1 MSRTSTDSRG
11 TRDEEMLNTDS
22 ARSNGN
28 ALSEASIQLPPSPA
42 PSTSSGITNDISPS
56 RHLPPPNSEQ
66 HIALFPSFIVT
77 SNPTSPLVHVHRS
90 SVNATTAPLGIIPPP
105 PGWSSP
111 SRPDNVTSISAD
123 QSISFADDDGA
134 SGVAILPARLGVFYQ
149 SGGFVIVRITI
160 ESGRLAWKREAIH
173 PPHFRPRAR
182 RRMATFA
189 TDDEDPIILTAIH
202 HPLVMTCTSLFHL
215 SFYSL
220 TIPSSTGPTSTSI
233 PILIGTMHS
242 DVSFHPA
249 ALSLFPVSNTNDRYR
264 AALTYCTPL
273 YPYSWTLAV
282 QEFTI
287 TMKPNTGMTDISRG
301 ECWHVGRGDEDE
313 PEFAWP
319 KKIRPI
325 VGVKG
330 RPVGVG
336 TDGRWAVLAGEDN
349 QIQVYSLPHHHSDVA
364 LGSSTDRRSYPIS
377 HSHTLL
383 AHSAAITSI
392 SLASG
397 RVVSGGRDGRVLVW
411 ELDEDRDTDRD
422 DPLRGRTVAYV
433 EVRPGGRRP
442 KWRGAAGPGEEQ
454 DEQGETN
461 TDTETDTKG
470 LPHPQSIST
479 AARSLFLPRLPE
491 GFERREDKQREVIR
505 QLTFDEEKIVGL
517 VREGGG
523 EIMKVWGF
531 NG

>member
-1 MSRTSTDSRG
+1 MV
-11 TRDEEMLNTDS
+11 
-22 ARSNGN
+22 RSNGN
-28 ALSEASIQLPPSPA
+28 ALSETSVQLPPSPA
-42 PSTSSGITNDISPS
+42 PSTSSGITSTLPIG
-56 RHLPPPNSEQ
+56 RHVPPPNSEQ

-90 SVNATTAPLGIIPPP
+90 SINATTAPLGIVPPP

-123 QSISFADDDGA
+123 QSISFSDDREEGS
-134 SGVAILPARLGVFYQ
+134 SGGNILPARLGVFYQ
-149 SGGFVIVRITI
+149 SGGFAILRITI
-160 ESGRLAWKREAIH
+160 DSGRLVWIREAIH
-173 PPHFRPRAR
+173 PPISRPCAR
-182 RRMATFA
+182 RRAATFA
-189 TDDEDPIILTAIH
+189 SNDEDPIILTAIH
-202 HPLVMTCTSLFHL
+202 YPLVITCTSSFHL

-220 TIPSSTGPTSTSI
+220 TVPGSGGPKSTSI
-233 PILIGTMHS
+233 PVLIGTMHS

-249 ALSLFPVSNTNDRYR
+249 ALSLFPVDSGNQHHR

-282 QEFTI
+282 QEFNI
-287 TMKPNTGMTDISRG
+287 TSKASTGLTDITRG

-313 PEFAWP
+313 PQYTWP

-349 QIQVYSLPHHHSDVA
+349 QIQVYSLPHHSDHGDGPGFEV
-364 LGSSTDRRSYPIS
+364 GQRSYPIS

-411 ELDEDRDTDRD
+411 ELDEDTDKD
-422 DPLRGRTVAYV
+422 DPLKGRTVAYV

-442 KWRGAAGPGEEQ
+442 KWRGAAGPHHLAEDDD
-454 DEQGETN
+454 DEPDVE
-461 TDTETDTKG
+461 G

-491 GFERREDKQREVIR
+491 GFERREDKRREIIR
-505 QLTFDEEKIVGL
+505 QLAFDEERIVGL

>member
-1 MSRTSTDSRG
+1 MSG
-11 TRDEEMLNTDS
+11 PGFGPS
-22 ARSNGN
+22 AER
-28 ALSEASIQLPPSPA
+28 
-42 PSTSSGITNDISPS
+42 
-56 RHLPPPNSEQ
+56 LPPPYSEQ

-123 QSISFADDDGA
+123 QSVSLPDDTGDSAGSA
-134 SGVAILPARLGVFYQ
+134 LPARLGIFYQ
-149 SGGFVIVRITI
+149 SGGFAILRISLTG
-160 ESGRLAWKREAIH
+160 GRLSWIREAVC
-173 PPHFRPRAR
+173 PPHHRPKSVRRRTTHSNVPDDDPIVLTAFHHPVVITCTLTFHLTFYALTTFPTRETASTASRPR
-182 RRMATFA
+182 
-189 TDDEDPIILTAIH
+189 
-202 HPLVMTCTSLFHL
+202 VV
-215 SFYSL
+215 
-220 TIPSSTGPTSTSI
+220 
-233 PILIGTMHS
+233 GTVHS
-242 DVSFHPA
+242 DVCFHPA
-249 ALSLFPVSNTNDRYR
+249 ALSLSPADESSHHHR

-273 YPYSWTLAV
+273 YPYSWTVAV
-282 QEFTI
+282 QEFNI
-287 TMKPNTGMTDISRG
+287 IVDSSRNDTGVVRG

-313 PEFAWP
+313 PEYVWP
-319 KKIRPI
+319 KKIRPV

-349 QIQVYSLPHHHSDVA
+349 QIQVYSLPSHSA
-364 LGSSTDRRSYPIS
+364 STPDSRSFPIS

-411 ELDEDRDTDRD
+411 ELDEDADND

-433 EVRPGGRRP
+433 EVRPGGRRS
-442 KWRGAAGPGEEQ
+442 KWRGAAGPHM
-454 DEQGETN
+454 DEDHHDDDAPVVSAE
-461 TDTETDTKG
+461 
-470 LPHPQSIST
+470 LPHPQSISG
-479 AARSLFLPRLPE
+479 AARSLFLPRLPQ
-491 GFERREDKQREVIR
+491 GFERPEAKERDVIR
-505 QLTFDEEKIVGL
+505 QLAFDEEKIVGL
-517 VREGGG
+517 VREAGA
-523 EIMKVWGF
+523 EVMKVWGF